1 VTTVFE
7 DKALTDQAIVAVE
20 KVVHHEDMDPV
31 NLQPKSA
38 EIGHAEIVEQVP
50 EKSRV

>member
-1 VTTVFE
+1 VFE

-31 NLQPKSA
+31 NLHPKSA
-38 EIGHAEIVEQVP
+38 EIGHAEVVEQVP
-50 EKSRV
+50 DKGSRV